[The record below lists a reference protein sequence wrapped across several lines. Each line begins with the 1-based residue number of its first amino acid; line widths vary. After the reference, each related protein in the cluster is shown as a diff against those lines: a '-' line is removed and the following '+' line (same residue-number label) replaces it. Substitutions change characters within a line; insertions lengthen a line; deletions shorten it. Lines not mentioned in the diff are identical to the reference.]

1 MPPESPPV
9 ERFANTQSAIAVR
22 GVGAVGPRCHKIPH
36 HKVDNFV
43 ERAAEVESFSLGLAQ
58 VDREGDDASLSLA
71 DVGEGAAELAEQKPS
86 GRKHTRG
93 EQAL

>member
-1 MPPESPPV
+1 
-9 ERFANTQSAIAVR
+9 
-22 GVGAVGPRCHKIPH
+22 
-36 HKVDNFV
+36 V